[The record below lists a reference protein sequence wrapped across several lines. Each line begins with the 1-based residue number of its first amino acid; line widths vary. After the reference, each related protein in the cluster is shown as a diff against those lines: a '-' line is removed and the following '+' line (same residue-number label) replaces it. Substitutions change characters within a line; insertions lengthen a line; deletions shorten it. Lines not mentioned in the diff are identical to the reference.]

1 VTAPRSIGLSPN
13 MYKRPAR
20 LLVAARTDDGRA
32 DTVARLAHE
41 HDLARWLEIR
51 TAASMEKLRW
61 DDLEWADL
69 LVAVDGEAAGAVPT
83 KRPETCRL
91 KRWHLPEAGSPSLEV
106 AVASALSCMAGG
118 MRMLARLDAD
128 ER

>member
-1 VTAPRSIGLSPN
+1 

-32 DTVARLAHE
+32 DTVARLARK
-41 HDLARWLEIR
+41 HDLAQWVEIR
-51 TAASMEKLRW
+51 TAASMEHLHW

-69 LVAVDGEAAGAVPT
+69 LVAVDGEAAGAVPVQ
-83 KRPETCRL
+83 RPETCRV
-91 KRWHLPEAGSPSLEV
+91 KRWHLPEAGSASLEV
-106 AVASALSCMAGG
+106 AVASALGCMTGG
-118 MRMLARLDAD
+118 MRMLARVDAD

>member
-1 VTAPRSIGLSPN
+1 

-32 DTVARLAHE
+32 DTVARLAQK
-41 HDLARWLEIR
+41 HDLAQWVEIR
-51 TAASMEKLRW
+51 TAASMEHLHW

-69 LVAVDGEAAGAVPT
+69 LVAVDGEAAGAVPVQ
-83 KRPETCRL
+83 RPETCRV
-91 KRWHLPEAGSPSLEV
+91 KRWHLPEAGSASLEV

-118 MRMLARLDAD
+118 MRMLARVDAD